1 MSADHSDDYI
11 SVQDETVKWNMKL
24 NFIMSHLGRHPNKY
38 HDWVLDMMRS
48 IDSLADGDTE
58 AFLEMWDE
66 LVKKYIMEHPEKLTK
81 AGWN

>member
-1 MSADHSDDYI
+1 
-11 SVQDETVKWNMKL
+11 
-24 NFIMSHLGRHPNKY
+24 
-38 HDWVLDMMRS
+38 MMRS